1 MKAKPKTRWILGFV
15 FGAVLQLHSQGYIV
29 PNGIV
34 SNYGGLFFPG
44 EIDVLHDPANPTSGS
59 SYTGFIFR
67 PQGPNTFRFD
77 PVLDVGVRVF
87 LVSLNDSIS
96 LQPILAHS
104 YTEPLNP
111 NSYVFNSGSP
121 FYVGLFTGN
130 QNFAPPDGIYTDPL
144 FGWAK
149 LVNNQ
154 GVIQLL
160 DSALVYKAEG
170 IYTGTFNIIPE
181 PSSFAL
187 GILGAVLFGMCRRS
201 SASLAKLV

>member
-1 MKAKPKTRWILGFV
+1 MKETSKRLLILSLMFASVAQV
-15 FGAVLQLHSQGYIV
+15 FSQGYIV
-29 PNGIV
+29 PNGVV

-104 YTEPLNP
+104 YIELLNP

-160 DSALVYKAEG
+160 DSALAYQAQG
-170 IYTGTFNIIPE
+170 IFAGTQNLVPE
-181 PSSFAL
+181 PSGFAL
-187 GILGAVLFGMCRRS
+187 LALGALLLGSRPRRDRRT
-201 SASLAKLV
+201 

>member
-1 MKAKPKTRWILGFV
+1 MKETSKRLLILGLIFASVVQV
-15 FGAVLQLHSQGYIV
+15 FSQGYIV
-29 PNGIV
+29 PNGVV

-87 LVSLNDSIS
+87 LVSLNDSVS
-96 LQPILAHS
+96 MQPILAHS
-104 YTEPLNP
+104 YTELLNP

-144 FGWAK
+144 FGWAR

-160 DSALVYKAEG
+160 DSALVYQAQG
-170 IYTGTFNIIPE
+170 IFAGTQNFVPE
-181 PSSFAL
+181 PSGFAL
-187 GILGAVLFGMCRRS
+187 AVFGTLLLGCRCWRN
-201 SASLAKLV
+201 SLQGHR